1 MTIDKVSQDEL
12 HGQFKQRLQNIIAE
26 NQQLAQKIKENEAVA
41 LKLQGALETLE
52 YYDPSLEK
60 RQKKRC
66 PLRPTKKLTKQT
78 PNNRREG
85 VGPPF

>member
-52 YYDPSLEK
+52 YYDPSLGE
-60 RQKKRC
+60 
-66 PLRPTKKLTKQT
+66 T
-78 PNNRREG
+78 PEETMSA
-85 VGPPF
+85 PPDEEVDEADAE

>member
-52 YYDPSLEK
+52 YYDPSLGEA
-60 RQKKRC
+60 
-66 PLRPTKKLTKQT
+66 PEETMSA
-78 PNNRREG
+78 
-85 VGPPF
+85 PPDEEVDEADAE